1 MPARKFES
9 GGKNKKM
16 KFLRI
21 SFSLVFLFL
30 SADLLAGEKEITII
44 HTNDLHSHIL
54 GFSPNLDYRPD
65 MIGGDETKGGLAR
78 VATAIKREKG
88 KRDHPV
94 LVLDSG
100 DFLMGSLFHMLA
112 REEAME
118 LRLMK
123 DMGYD
128 ALTLGN
134 HEFDLKPEGLAR
146 ILHSA
151 AAKGGMPPIVFSN
164 AVFSEESDRDDAL
177 EEAFNQGLVK
187 PYTVLINGA
196 MKIGIF
202 GIMGKDAAEKAPF
215 ASPVTFRDPIETS
228 REMVKALREK
238 EKVDMVICLSH
249 SGVREEKTISEDEAL
264 AQKVQGIDVIVGGHS
279 HTRLEKPILINST
292 LILQASA
299 YGKCVGVLDLL
310 WENGRVRQK
319 SYRLIGIDSSIP
331 GDVALQK
338 KIDSFLATIDRDVLQ
353 KVNLTSKKVI
363 GQTAFDL
370 TIQEE
375 ESNLGNLIA
384 DAIRWYASKHDSD
397 PRDPRTQVVAAIE
410 SNGLIRDDLL
420 LGKTG
425 ALAVTDVFAA
435 IPLGIGMDDTMGYPL
450 ISCYFYASEIK
461 KALEV
466 LTSVYPRKDSSYF
479 LQVSGL
485 KFTYNPRRVIFDR
498 VTDIRL
504 GNEEEGYVPL
514 DYSESNRNLYRIT
527 TNIYNA
533 AFLKI
538 IGKYTYQI
546 LNIIPKDLNG
556 KPIDDLASARIDA
569 DKGLP
574 GIQEL
579 KEWIGVME
587 YIKSFPDT
595 NGDGIPDVPEKYR
608 GKLGR
613 IVSQASWNPV
623 SLLSKGTM
631 VTWGAFS
638 AVVVGV
644 LLLALIAC
652 YGVRLAKRRK
662 A

>member
-1 MPARKFES
+1 
-9 GGKNKKM
+9 M
-16 KFLRI
+16 KLLRI
-21 SFSLVFLFL
+21 SISLILLFL
-30 SADLLAGEKEITII
+30 SADLFAGQKEITII

-65 MIGGDETKGGLAR
+65 MTGGDETKGGLAR
-78 VATAIKREKG
+78 VATAMKREKE
-88 KRDHPV
+88 KRNHPV
-94 LVLDSG
+94 LVLDGG

-134 HEFDLKPEGLAR
+134 HEFDLRPKGLAR

-164 AVFSEESDRDDAL
+164 AVFSKESDRDDAL
-177 EEAFNQGLVK
+177 EAAFNQGLVK
-187 PYTVLINGA
+187 PYKVLEKGG

-202 GIMGKDAAEKAPF
+202 GVMGKDAAEKSPF

-249 SGVREEKTISEDEAL
+249 SGVREAKSISEDEAL
-264 AQKVQGIDVIVGGHS
+264 AHKVPGIDVIVGGHS
-279 HTRLEKPILINST
+279 HTRLEKPIVINST

-310 WENGRVRQK
+310 WESGKVRQK
-319 SYRLIGIDSSIP
+319 TYRLIDIDSSIS
-331 GDVALQK
+331 GDIALQK
-338 KIDSFLATIDRDVLQ
+338 KIDSFLEAIDRDVLQ

-363 GQTAFDL
+363 GQSAFDL
-370 TIQEE
+370 TIKEE

-384 DAIRWYASKHDSD
+384 DAIRWWVNKHDSD
-397 PRDPRTQVVAAIE
+397 PGDPRTKVVAIE
-410 SNGLIRDDLL
+410 SNGLIRDNLL
-420 LGKTG
+420 QGKTG

-450 ISCYFYASEIK
+450 ISSYFYASEIK

-466 LTSVYPRKDSSYF
+466 LTSVYPRKGSSYF

-498 VTDIRL
+498 VTDIWL
-504 GNEEEGYVPL
+504 GSEEEGYLPL
-514 DYSESNRNLYRIT
+514 DYSESNKTLYRIA

-556 KPIDDLASARIDA
+556 NPIDDLTAARVDA
-569 DKGLP
+569 DKNQAGV
-574 GIQEL
+574 QEL

-595 NGDGIPDVPEKYR
+595 NGDGVPDVPEKYR
-608 GKLGR
+608 GKLNR
-613 IVSQASWNPV
+613 IVSQPSWNPV

-638 AVVVGV
+638 AVIVGV
-644 LLLALIAC
+644 FLLALIAG
-652 YGVRLAKRRK
+652 YGVRVARRRRGSRGLT
-662 A
+662 

>member
-1 MPARKFES
+1 
-9 GGKNKKM
+9 M

-21 SFSLVFLFL
+21 FIAIGFLFL
-30 SADLLAGEKEITII
+30 SADLFAGEKEITIL

-54 GFSPNLDYRPD
+54 GFPPNLDYRPE
-65 MIGGDETKGGLAR
+65 MTGGDATKGGWAR
-78 VATAIKREKG
+78 VATVIKLEKEN
-88 KRDHPV
+88 RNHPV
-94 LVLDSG
+94 LVLDGG

-128 ALTLGN
+128 VLTLGN
-134 HEFDLKPEGLAR
+134 HEFDLKPRGLAR

-151 AAKGGMPPIVFSN
+151 AARGGMPAIVFSN
-164 AVFSEESDRDDAL
+164 PVFSKESDRDDTL
-177 EEAFNQGLVK
+177 EEVFTRGMVK
-187 PYTVLINGA
+187 PYLVLEKGG

-202 GIMGKDAAEKAPF
+202 GILGKDAAEKSPF
-215 ASPVTFRDPIETS
+215 ASPLKFGDPIETS
-228 REMVKALREK
+228 REMVKVLREK
-238 EKVDMVICLSH
+238 EKVDLVICLSH
-249 SGVREEKTISEDEAL
+249 SGVREAKSISEDEDL
-264 AQKVQGIDVIVGGHS
+264 AKKVQGIDVIVGGHS
-279 HTRLEKPILINST
+279 HTRLEKPIVINST

-310 WENGRVRQK
+310 WENGKVRQK
-319 SYRLIGIDSSIP
+319 NYRLIDINSSIP
-331 GDVALQK
+331 GDMVLQK
-338 KIDSFLATIDRDVLQ
+338 KIDSFLETIDHEVLRGA
-353 KVNLTSKKVI
+353 NLTSKKVI

-370 TIQEE
+370 TIKEE

-384 DAIRWYASKHDSD
+384 DAIRWYANEKDYD
-397 PRDPRTQVVAAIE
+397 PKDPRTKFVLAIE

-420 LGKTG
+420 RGKTG

-466 LTSVYPRKDSSYF
+466 LTSVYPRKGVSYF

-504 GNEEEGYVPL
+504 GSEEEGYVPL
-514 DYSESNRNLYRIT
+514 DYSESNKNLYRLT

-556 KPIDDLASARIDA
+556 NPINDLTASRVDA
-569 DKGLP
+569 DKSQP

-595 NGDGIPDVPEKYR
+595 TGDGIPDVPEKYR

-613 IVSQASWNPV
+613 IVVEANWNPV
-623 SLLSKGTM
+623 SLLSRGTM

-638 AVVVGV
+638 AVIIGL
-644 LLLALIAC
+644 LLLALIA
-652 YGVRLAKRRK
+652 GIVVRVARRRR
-662 A
+662 ASRIS

>member
-1 MPARKFES
+1 
-9 GGKNKKM
+9 M

-21 SFSLVFLFL
+21 SISLVFLFL
-30 SADLLAGEKEITII
+30 SGDLFAEQKQITII

-65 MIGGDETKGGLAR
+65 MTGGDETKGGLAR
-78 VATAIKREKG
+78 VATAIKQEKE
-88 KRDHPV
+88 KRNHPV
-94 LVLDSG
+94 LVLDGG

-123 DMGYD
+123 DTGYD
-128 ALTLGN
+128 AVTLGN

-151 AAKGGMPPIVFSN
+151 AAKGGMPPMVFSN
-164 AVFSEESDRDDAL
+164 AVFSRESDKDDAL
-177 EEAFNQGLVK
+177 EEAFKQGMVRTHLVLEK
-187 PYTVLINGA
+187 GG
-196 MKIGIF
+196 MRIGVF
-202 GIMGKDAAEKAPF
+202 GIMGKDAAEKSPF
-215 ASPVTFRDPIETS
+215 ASPVTFRDPIEAS

-238 EKVDMVICLSH
+238 EKVDVVICLSH
-249 SGVREEKTISEDEAL
+249 SGLSEEKTISEDEAL
-264 AQKVQGIDVIVGGHS
+264 AQKIEGIDVIVGSHS
-279 HTRLEKPILINST
+279 HTRLEKPIVINST

-299 YGKCVGVLDLL
+299 YGKCVGVLDLT
-310 WENGRVRQK
+310 WEKGKVREK
-319 SYRLIGIDSSIP
+319 NYRLVDIDSLIP
-331 GDVALQK
+331 GDMALQK
-338 KIDSFLATIDRDVLQ
+338 KIDSFLATIDQEVLR
-353 KVNLTSKKVI
+353 KVNLTFKKVI

-384 DAIRWYASKHDSD
+384 DAIRWWVNKHDSD
-397 PRDPRTQVVAAIE
+397 PGDPRTQVVAAIE

-420 LGKTG
+420 PGKTG

-504 GNEEEGYVPL
+504 GNEEEGYAPL

-556 KPIDDLASARIDA
+556 NPIDELASARIDA
-569 DKGLP
+569 DKGQP

-587 YIKSFPDT
+587 YIMSFPDT
-595 NGDGIPDVPEKYR
+595 NGDGVPDVPEKYR

-613 IVSQASWNPV
+613 IVSQPSWNPV

-638 AVVVGV
+638 AVVLGL

-652 YGVRLAKRRK
+652 YGVRVARRRRGSRDPT
-662 A
+662 

>member
-1 MPARKFES
+1 
-9 GGKNKKM
+9 M
-16 KFLRI
+16 KLLRI
-21 SFSLVFLFL
+21 SISLILLFL
-30 SADLLAGEKEITII
+30 SADLFAGQKEITII

-65 MIGGDETKGGLAR
+65 MTGGDETKGGLAR
-78 VATAIKREKG
+78 VATAMKREKE
-88 KRDHPV
+88 KRNHPV
-94 LVLDSG
+94 LVLDGG

-128 ALTLGN
+128 AMTLGN
-134 HEFDLKPEGLAR
+134 HEFDLRPKGLAR

-164 AVFSEESDRDDAL
+164 AVFSKESDRDDAL
-177 EEAFNQGLVK
+177 EAAFNQGLVK
-187 PYTVLINGA
+187 PYKVLEKGG

-202 GIMGKDAAEKAPF
+202 GVMGKDAAEKSPF

-249 SGVREEKTISEDEAL
+249 SGVREAKSISEDEAL
-264 AQKVQGIDVIVGGHS
+264 AHKVPGIDVIVGGHS
-279 HTRLEKPILINST
+279 HTRLEKPIVINST

-310 WENGRVRQK
+310 WESGKVRQK
-319 SYRLIGIDSSIP
+319 TYRLIDIDSSIS
-331 GDVALQK
+331 GDIALQK
-338 KIDSFLATIDRDVLQ
+338 KIDSFLEAIDRDVLQ

-363 GQTAFDL
+363 GQSAFDL
-370 TIQEE
+370 TIKEE

-384 DAIRWYASKHDSD
+384 DAIRWWVNKHDSD
-397 PRDPRTQVVAAIE
+397 PGDPRTKVVAIE
-410 SNGLIRDDLL
+410 SNGLIRDNLL
-420 LGKTG
+420 QGKTG

-450 ISCYFYASEIK
+450 ISSYFYASEIK

-466 LTSVYPRKDSSYF
+466 LTSVYPRKGSSYF

-498 VTDIRL
+498 VTDIWL
-504 GNEEEGYVPL
+504 GSEEEGYLPL
-514 DYSESNRNLYRIT
+514 DYSESNKTLYRIA

-556 KPIDDLASARIDA
+556 NPIDDLTAARVDA
-569 DKGLP
+569 DKNQAGV
-574 GIQEL
+574 QEL

-595 NGDGIPDVPEKYR
+595 NGDGVPDVPEKYR
-608 GKLGR
+608 GKLNR
-613 IVSQASWNPV
+613 IVSQPSWNPV

-638 AVVVGV
+638 AVIVGV
-644 LLLALIAC
+644 FLLALIAG
-652 YGVRLAKRRK
+652 YGVRVARRRRGSRGLT
-662 A
+662 

>member
-1 MPARKFES
+1 
-9 GGKNKKM
+9 M
-16 KFLRI
+16 KLLRI
-21 SFSLVFLFL
+21 SISLILLFL
-30 SADLLAGEKEITII
+30 SADLFAGQKEITII

-65 MIGGDETKGGLAR
+65 MTGGDETKGGLAR
-78 VATAIKREKG
+78 VATAMKREKE
-88 KRDHPV
+88 KRNHPV
-94 LVLDSG
+94 LVLDGG

-128 ALTLGN
+128 AMTLGN
-134 HEFDLKPEGLAR
+134 HEFDLRPKGLAR

-164 AVFSEESDRDDAL
+164 AVFSKESDRDDAL
-177 EEAFNQGLVK
+177 EAAFNQGLVK
-187 PYTVLINGA
+187 PYKVLEKGG

-202 GIMGKDAAEKAPF
+202 GVMGKDAAEKSPF

-249 SGVREEKTISEDEAL
+249 SGVREAKSISEDEAL
-264 AQKVQGIDVIVGGHS
+264 AHKVPGIDVIVGGHS
-279 HTRLEKPILINST
+279 HTRLEKPIVINST

-310 WENGRVRQK
+310 WESGKVRQK
-319 SYRLIGIDSSIP
+319 TYRLIDIDSSIS
-331 GDVALQK
+331 GDIALQK
-338 KIDSFLATIDRDVLQ
+338 KIDSFLVAIDRDVLQ

-363 GQTAFDL
+363 GQSAFDL
-370 TIQEE
+370 TIKEE

-384 DAIRWYASKHDSD
+384 DAIRWWVNKHDSD
-397 PRDPRTQVVAAIE
+397 PRDPRTKVVAIE
-410 SNGLIRDDLL
+410 SNGLIRDNLL
-420 LGKTG
+420 QGKTG

-450 ISCYFYASEIK
+450 ISSYFYASEIK

-466 LTSVYPRKDSSYF
+466 LTSVYPRKGSSYF

-498 VTDIRL
+498 VTDIWL
-504 GNEEEGYVPL
+504 GSEEEGYLPL
-514 DYSESNRNLYRIT
+514 DYSESNKTLYRIA

-556 KPIDDLASARIDA
+556 NPIDDLTAARVDA
-569 DKGLP
+569 DKNQAGV
-574 GIQEL
+574 QEL

-595 NGDGIPDVPEKYR
+595 NGDGVPDVPEKYR
-608 GKLGR
+608 GKLNR
-613 IVSQASWNPV
+613 IVSQPSWNPV

-638 AVVVGV
+638 AVIVGV
-644 LLLALIAC
+644 FLLALIAG
-652 YGVRLAKRRK
+652 YGVRVARRRRGSRGLT
-662 A
+662 